1 MLRTDEKTS
10 HGVVVDEDS
19 SISQA
24 TNIAGELMENR
35 CYIICSWIV
44 TDLNALLTETIIHRI
59 DDRGLHR
66 KRKHLIPQV
75 LPSGSDQCWLLS
87 CESHTELNVDIVNS
101 NMRDINIHKHI
112 K

>member
-1 MLRTDEKTS
+1 MLRTDERPS
-10 HGVVVDEDS
+10 RGVAIDEDS

-24 TNIAGELMENR
+24 TNIAGELMANV
-35 CYIICSWIV
+35 CYIIYSWIV
-44 TDLNALLTETIIHRI
+44 TDLNALLTETIIHQI

-75 LPSGSDQCWLLS
+75 LPPGSDQCWLP
-87 CESHTELNVDIVNS
+87 CRESHTQLNVDIVNS
-101 NMRDINIHKHI
+101 NMRDSNIHKHI